1 MVFWCSWALC
11 GIDRTTLEHG
21 YVRLNKDYK
30 TVEHDEG
37 PGVSYEDMRGDKTI
51 KPTSL
56 ANWPPAI
63 PN

>member
-51 KPTSL
+51 KAT
-56 ANWPPAI
+56 
-63 PN
+63 